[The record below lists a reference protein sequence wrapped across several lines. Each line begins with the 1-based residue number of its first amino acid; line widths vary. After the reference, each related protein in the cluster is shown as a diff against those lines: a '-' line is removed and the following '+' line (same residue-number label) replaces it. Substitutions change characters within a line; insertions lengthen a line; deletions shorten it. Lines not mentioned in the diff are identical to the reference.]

1 MRPTS
6 ARGRFADPI
15 DDEPL
20 ADINVTPFV
29 DVVLVLLII
38 FMITAAV
45 VEFGMQVSVPP
56 TTTVKAQPQRSS
68 NTISISSEGE
78 IVLDGRVISIY
89 DVVPLA
95 KKANPEEPSVYL
107 RVNRVAPYKFVAQVL
122 AECGAAGVKINL
134 VPRPLPRDPRIRRR

>member
-1 MRPTS
+1 MS
-6 ARGRFADPI
+6 RFHTDFDPI

-68 NTISISSEGE
+68 NTSTISPSAPGSRVPAG
-78 IVLDGRVISIY
+78 GR
-89 DVVPLA
+89 
-95 KKANPEEPSVYL
+95 
-107 RVNRVAPYKFVAQVL
+107 
-122 AECGAAGVKINL
+122 
-134 VPRPLPRDPRIRRR
+134 